1 MLEAVKSALKAVC
14 DQKEE
19 IVRQEDVMQRDS
31 AELDNWSSKKE
42 GYEKE
47 IQSLTSRQEE
57 LEALV
62 QIDELTKVRAE
73 LKEGEPCPVCGSLE
87 HPFAA
92 NLPPEVATAK
102 ERLAVV
108 KEESTDLQKN
118 QKEADRKIDVLKD
131 RILVSEKRLKE
142 LRKNLDLAEEELT
155 LKCGRAGLTR
165 EGVTEEAAAVLITK
179 KKAFLSISK
188 NVLPKQETRNP
199 KQPLQKKK
207 LPVQQKSFIGLRWS
221 SAMPKRS
228 LSQQKA
234 YWRKLKPA
242 EKKQGQSLSSFGEKQ
257 LKSTALSSR
266 TESFLPIIPNSSNV
280 GLLRQL
286 STKSFWNRA
295 EKLRIV

>member
-1 MLEAVKSALKAVC
+1 
-14 DQKEE
+14 
-19 IVRQEDVMQRDS
+19 MQRDS

-165 EGVTEEAAAVLITK
+165 EGVTEEASGGVL
-179 KKAFLSISK
+179 
-188 NVLPKQETRNP
+188 
-199 KQPLQKKK
+199 
-207 LPVQQKSFIGLRWS
+207 
-221 SAMPKRS
+221 
-228 LSQQKA
+228 
-234 YWRKLKPA
+234 
-242 EKKQGQSLSSFGEKQ
+242 
-257 LKSTALSSR
+257 
-266 TESFLPIIPNSSNV
+266 SN
-280 GLLRQL
+280 
-286 STKSFWNRA
+286 
-295 EKLRIV
+295 